1 MAKKTPSEAK
11 DTELLSIIRGASTST
26 EEPKK
31 VEPTTLS
38 SQDTS
43 PSANQQGRKTSI
55 YLNPDDLK
63 LLRELTLWLAGQGR
77 RVNDTLIIRAALR
90 SVQTGSAFL
99 EAYDTAAKSDRRY
112 KRI

>member
-1 MAKKTPSEAK
+1 MPKKTASSAK
-11 DTELLSIIRGASTST
+11 DNELLNIIRGTATST
-26 EEPKK
+26 GESDSPES
-31 VEPTTLS
+31 TLGS

-43 PSANQQGRKTSI
+43 QPADQQGRKTSI

-90 SVQTGSAFL
+90 SVQTGGAFL
-99 EAYDTAAKSDRRY
+99 QAYDTAAKSDRRY
-112 KRI
+112 KRV